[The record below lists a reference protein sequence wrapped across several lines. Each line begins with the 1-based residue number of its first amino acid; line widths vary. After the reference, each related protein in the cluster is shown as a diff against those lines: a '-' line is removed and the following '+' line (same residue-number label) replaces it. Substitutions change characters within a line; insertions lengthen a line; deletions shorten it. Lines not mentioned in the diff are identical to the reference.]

1 MCCVRRT
8 RPPVRVVPMNR
19 QKATVI
25 GLVAGIVCMSSIVHV
40 WLPFY
45 SQASQDKRAVL
56 SKQRRAAYRD
66 GYNIEALKMPITDPA
81 PASAAKGQGPS
92 DGSA

>member
-1 MCCVRRT
+1 
-8 RPPVRVVPMNR
+8 MNR
-19 QKATVI
+19 QKAAVI

-66 GYNIEALKMPITDPA
+66 GYNIEALKMPIEDGA
-81 PASAAKGQGPS
+81 PTGARSVRGP
-92 DGSA
+92 DAGTK